1 MADRRSSFKRHIRAA
16 REWLGQAETSL
27 DKKNDVRGD
36 LKLMLAEAELKRA
49 RETGEISKSQ
59 GWFRRVLPF
68 GMAVILAAGG
78 FFFLQLQRPGN
89 RTDSVQA
96 VVQGTAAMHEEPDP
110 PGISEQT
117 GRQEPQPEVSAA
129 PKLQQKP
136 VQEAALL
143 NRAEPQEVQ
152 HPAAEKAA
160 VQPEAKPAGQTAMP
174 SEHMQQLMQSAG
186 KTLRAQ

>member
-96 VVQGTAAMHEEPDP
+96 VVQGTAAMPEEPDT

>member
-1 MADRRSSFKRHIRAA
+1 MSDRRNAFKKHIRAA
-16 REWLGQAETSL
+16 REWLGQAEMSL

-68 GMAVILAAGG
+68 GMAVFLVAGG
-78 FFFLQLQRPGN
+78 FFFLQMQRFGHQ
-89 RTDSVQA
+89 TDSVQA
-96 VVQGTAAMHEEPDP
+96 VVQETVSVPEK
-110 PGISEQT
+110 SEQPDRPEQT
-117 GRQEPQPEVSAA
+117 AQQAAQPEVPASS
-129 PKLQQKP
+129 KLQQKP

-152 HPAAEKAA
+152 HPAAEKTA
-160 VQPEAKPAGQTAMP
+160 VQPETKPASQMAIP